1 MVFFYSTTISSTSP
15 SMSTSTASTANL
27 NNVEVDDQATY
38 DQRQN
43 GTENYRVNVENFV
56 VLISSLAPQKMLSN
70 FFNEYDLFK
79 KRNSH

>member
-1 MVFFYSTTISSTSP
+1 
-15 SMSTSTASTANL
+15 MSTSTASTANL